1 MSGDIV
7 LRVEHA
13 KEAGTMFEVK
23 VVSGCS
29 GAGTS
34 ACIQCEGCVCSICVC
49 QPERRCNDNPE
60 CPKNK

>member
-1 MSGDIV
+1 
-7 LRVEHA
+7 
-13 KEAGTMFEVK
+13 MFEVK